1 MNQYPPMRHNP
12 QNFQFYLSEL
22 ERLNQFVHSLYM
34 KIEGQIPSSSTGDMQ
49 IMRRIKMGKDI
60 VLAKKVIQSYI
71 VNENGIYI
79 LINPDT
85 GLPGLIYKHTCEIV
99 KFTFNQF
106 YGEYGK
112 YTGVILNETGKLIL
126 KDNLIAKRLNHL
138 NYRPDKLWR
147 NKSTIKKKQV
157 TGNFLKYGGHFIKL
171 VFKGLSFI
179 DKVELCANVLPAGHP
194 IPTQEQIKES
204 TINALIHLCE
214 TIEK

>member
-1 MNQYPPMRHNP
+1 MIRYPSNSYFPIFFKEIEKMNQFIDQIYNLIQRNILTSSTNETAWMRNIKMPEDVMTIKNTIKQYTIVENGLIILYNP
-12 QNFQFYLSEL
+12 QTSQPGIF
-22 ERLNQFVHSLYM
+22 M
-34 KIEGQIPSSSTGDMQ
+34 KRSS
-49 IMRRIKMGKDI
+49 
-60 VLAKKVIQSYI
+60 
-71 VNENGIYI
+71 
-79 LINPDT
+79 
-85 GLPGLIYKHTCEIV
+85 EIV

-171 VFKGLSFI
+171 AFKGLSFI
-179 DKVELCANVLPAGHP
+179 DKVELYANVLPAGHP